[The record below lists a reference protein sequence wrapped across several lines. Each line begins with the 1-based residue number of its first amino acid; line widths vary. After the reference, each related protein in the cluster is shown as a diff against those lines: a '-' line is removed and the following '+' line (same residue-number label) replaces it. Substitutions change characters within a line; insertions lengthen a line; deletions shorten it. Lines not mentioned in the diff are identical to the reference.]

1 MLPGIFYACLREMAS
16 FLKNDRP
23 GTVGAR
29 HAPPACLRY
38 LDAKTAAGAAGT
50 EKKFSLEASKPLSG
64 GILPIPVFLRQINLE
79 NERKVCYNLG

>member
-29 HAPPACLRY
+29 HAPPA
-38 LDAKTAAGAAGT
+38 
-50 EKKFSLEASKPLSG
+50 S
-64 GILPIPVFLRQINLE
+64 
-79 NERKVCYNLG
+79 